1 MCRILGP
8 LVYAMFHTKWLT
20 KVITNRLK
28 LVLNDFISKTQL
40 AFVGGLVVTDNVIMS
55 HVCIS

>member
-8 LVYAMFHTKWLT
+8 LAYAMFHTKWLT
-20 KVITNRLK
+20 KVITNRLN